1 MAFVLVCGALSVLN
15 NLVVVLLF
23 GGEHICLSSFSTSL
37 YIHSLTSIPIV
48 SSTSDRE
55 FADFHESLDR

>member
-23 GGEHICLSSFSTSL
+23 GGEHLSSFSTSL
-37 YIHSLTSIPIV
+37 YIHSLTSIPTV

>member
-1 MAFVLVCGALSVLN
+1 MAFVLVCGPLSVLN

-23 GGEHICLSSFSTSL
+23 SISL

-48 SSTSDRE
+48 LSTSDRE

>member
-23 GGEHICLSSFSTSL
+23 GGEHICLSSFSASL